1 MALRRTASKSK
12 ADPAAAPV
20 NKTQAVKDY
29 LAANPGAGPKAVS
42 DALNAQG
49 IDVKPN
55 YVSIIKFQSKKK
67 RRGKAKAAA
76 GPSAAP
82 AASSEGLSIEL
93 LVKAKK
99 VAESLGGV
107 EEARKAMDALAKLM
121 G

>member
-1 MALRRTASKSK
+1 MALRRAAKSEPTAT
-12 ADPAAAPV
+12 PV

-29 LAANPGAGPKAVS
+29 LAANPGTGPKAVS
-42 DALNAQG
+42 EALKAQG
-49 IDVKPN
+49 IDIKPS

-67 RRGKAKAAA
+67 RRGKAKAAT

-99 VAESLGGV
+99 VAEALGGV

>member
-1 MALRRTASKSK
+1 MALRRAAKSE
-12 ADPAAAPV
+12 PAAPTV

-29 LAANPGAGPKAVS
+29 LAANPGTGPKAVS
-42 DALNAQG
+42 EALKAQG
-49 IDVKPN
+49 IDIKPS

-76 GPSAAP
+76 GSSATP